1 MGIRQLSFR
10 TGGQQLL
17 LLMAVALATMGT
29 TAACAQSSMPPR
41 LLGADGKP
49 LEFDVVSVRPDRS
62 GDEAMNIV
70 SPPMGDGMTITN
82 MPLENIIGWA
92 YGLTIRNQVSGMPDW
107 AKKERFDIKAKV
119 ADEDLAAFRK
129 VLDPIVRVSMLQ
141 KILVDRF
148 KMSSHYETRMLA
160 GYVLVVGKN
169 GAKLTE
175 VEPPIGPDGMKDG
188 GHRRV
193 ARGEYESFGMWML
206 PLVRQLMQE
215 LGCVVVDKTNL
226 HGYYNYTLK
235 WTPDDGQPPGDT
247 AGSTS
252 GPSIFTAV
260 QEQLG
265 LKLEPTK
272 VPTQVLVIDS
282 IERPSDN

>member
-1 MGIRQLSFR
+1 
-10 TGGQQLL
+10 
-17 LLMAVALATMGT
+17 V
-29 TAACAQSSMPPR
+29 
-41 LLGADGKP
+41 
-49 LEFDVVSVRPDRS
+49 
-62 GDEAMNIV
+62 
-70 SPPMGDGMTITN
+70 
-82 MPLENIIGWA
+82 
-92 YGLTIRNQVSGMPDW
+92 
-107 AKKERFDIKAKV
+107 
-119 ADEDLAAFRK
+119 
-129 VLDPIVRVSMLQ
+129 
-141 KILVDRF
+141 
-148 KMSSHYETRMLA
+148 
-160 GYVLVVGKN
+160 
-169 GAKLTE
+169 
-175 VEPPIGPDGMKDG
+175 KDG

-193 ARGEYESFGMWML
+193 GRGEYESFGMWML

-247 AGSTS
+247 S
-252 GPSIFTAV
+252 GTSIFTAV